1 MRKKAYIK
9 KDNILK
15 VTNIH
20 VEKLKTKKY
29 LPVYDIKIVQ
39 NLIII

>member
-20 VEKLKTKKY
+20 VEKLKTKKIFTI
-29 LPVYDIKIVQ
+29 L
-39 NLIII
+39 